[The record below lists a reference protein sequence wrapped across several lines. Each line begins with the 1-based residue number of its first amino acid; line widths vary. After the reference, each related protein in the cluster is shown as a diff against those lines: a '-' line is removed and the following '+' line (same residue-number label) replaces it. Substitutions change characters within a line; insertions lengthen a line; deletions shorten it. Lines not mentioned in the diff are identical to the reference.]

1 MCEHFRAAPEEFIV
15 LVKDEKLGLPGMKS
29 RLDHL
34 PGI

>member
-1 MCEHFRAAPEEFIV
+1 MRVSEQPQKEFIV